1 MPSTAILMAFYYFPN
16 VVTLS
21 CPPTIGIFSLH
32 TRKHISRIQVPTC
45 VTLHIEASLP
55 WGNRCS
61 AFCPTSPLIFS
72 FFSDTF
78 FWLVAQFV
86 RVSAWPYLLLNAIFR
101 DSRQL

>member
-1 MPSTAILMAFYYFPN
+1 MPPNAILMAFYYFPN

-21 CPPTIGIFSLH
+21 CQPTIGIFSLH
-32 TRKHISRIQVPTC
+32 TRKHIIRIQVPTC

-61 AFCPTSPLIFS
+61 AFRPTSPLIS
-72 FFSDTF
+72 F

-101 DSRQL
+101 DSGQL